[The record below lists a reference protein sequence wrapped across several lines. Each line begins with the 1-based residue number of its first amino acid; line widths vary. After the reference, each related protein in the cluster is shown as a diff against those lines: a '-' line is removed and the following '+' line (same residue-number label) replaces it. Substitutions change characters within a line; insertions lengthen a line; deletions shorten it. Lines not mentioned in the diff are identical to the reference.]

1 MPDFCPR
8 QARATDPS
16 QAEPVEATEAA
27 EAAADHSAYYGLGML
42 AFRYESFTHLV
53 LRGVTFVCFLN
64 EEHVSRLQFCNL
76 CAIKSW

>member
-27 EAAADHSAYYGLGML
+27 EAAGG
-42 AFRYESFTHLV
+42 SFCL
-53 LRGVTFVCFLN
+53 LWIRDASF
-64 EEHVSRLQFCNL
+64 
-76 CAIKSW
+76 